1 MPINKTICASA
12 LSLVF
17 LLTNQYCVLALTQ
30 EEAADACQA
39 VKARMIKDHR
49 YNLSPEGDRTHIYM
63 ILADQKLPYSL
74 TLGWVQFRSKAKKI
88 EEPASE
94 VKTKTDDKTQFEQAF
109 KKQADL
115 LVTKDDLSATDEA
128 GLVMP
133 LPGMKPSQKDFNQ
146 ADYHNLQ
153 GCDMLSDGRV
163 NDALKEFQAAIKI
176 DSTNVKYQN
185 NCGALLALKGE
196 YAQGVKCIDLAI
208 QKDSKYLQAITNRAL
223 LHLAIGQPDMAL
235 KDAKYA
241 LTLDP
246 KYFPAKIA
254 QVRATLEKGDQ
265 ASIDAALFEAAKLKE
280 NNPGD
285 WQSLLLVAD
294 CYFAAKQYK
303 EAREV
308 CRRIQQLSANNID
321 NILKLAMCFEKIG
334 DLDNAIKEARK
345 GTVAAP
351 DDPIPHLILG
361 RYLQANRD
369 DKSAALQFERTL
381 DLERFCTP
389 AIKQEAMNSWLK
401 ILLKENKS
409 ERAEELAY
417 KWAKSNEK
425 DAKCQYNLAWIL
437 SMNAK
442 KKKEAIEAYQKTL
455 KLDPALTAV
464 HYNLGLLMIES
475 GDVRNGLA
483 QLRTFVKIA
492 PKDNDASHAKE
503 LIEKYSK
510 NL

>member
-1 MPINKTICASA
+1 MPINKTIFASA

-17 LLTNQYCVLALTQ
+17 LLVSNYAAFALTQ
-30 EEAADACQA
+30 EEAADSCQA
-39 VKARMIKDHR
+39 VKARLMRDHR
-49 YNLSPEGDRTHIYM
+49 YSLSKEGDRTHIYM

-74 TLGWVQFRSKAKKI
+74 SIGWIQFRPKTKKA
-88 EEPASE
+88 ESPALDE
-94 VKTKTDDKTQFEQAF
+94 KAKTDDKSQFEQAF

-128 GLVMP
+128 GLVLP
-133 LPGMKPSQKDFNQ
+133 QPGMKPLQKDFNE
-146 ADYHNLQ
+146 ADYHNLL
-153 GCDMLSDGRV
+153 GCDMLSDGKV
-163 NDALKEFQAAIKI
+163 NEALKEFQIAIKL
-176 DSTNVKYQN
+176 DSTKAKYQN
-185 NCGALLALKGE
+185 NCGALLALKGD
-196 YAQGVKCIDLAI
+196 YALGVKCIDQAI
-208 QKDSKYLQAITNRAL
+208 SKDPKYLQAITNRSL

-235 KDAKYA
+235 KDAKAA
-241 LTLDP
+241 LEIDP

-265 ASIDAALFEAAKLKE
+265 ASIDAALLEAAKLKE

-303 EAREV
+303 EAKEV
-308 CRRIQQLSANNID
+308 CRRIQQLSANDIE
-321 NILKLAMCFEKIG
+321 NILKLAMCFEKLG
-334 DLDNAIKEARK
+334 DLDSAIKEARK

-351 DDPIPHLILG
+351 DDPRPHLILG
-361 RYLQANRD
+361 RYLVSNRD
-369 DKSAALQFERTL
+369 EKAAALQFERTL

-389 AIKQEAMNSWLK
+389 LIKMEAMNAWLK
-401 ILLKENKS
+401 ILIQENKT

-417 KWAKSNEK
+417 KWAKSNDK

-437 SMNAK
+437 SMNTQ

-455 KLDPALTAV
+455 KLDPALVAV

-475 GDVRNGLA
+475 GDLRNGLA
-483 QLRTFVKIA
+483 QLRAFVKIA
-492 PKDNDASHAKE
+492 PKDNDTPHAKE
-503 LIEKYSK
+503 LIEKFSK

>member
-17 LLTNQYCVLALTQ
+17 LFSSQQSCRALTQ

-39 VKARMIKDHR
+39 VKARLMRDHR
-49 YNLSPEGDRTHIYM
+49 YNLVREGDRTHIYM
-63 ILADQKLPYSL
+63 IMADQKLPYSL
-74 TLGWVQFRSKAKKI
+74 SLGWIQFRPKIKKSDDSVGDKDKS
-88 EEPASE
+88 A
-94 VKTKTDDKTQFEQAF
+94 DKTEFEQAF
-109 KKQADL
+109 QKQADL
-115 LVTKDDLSATDEA
+115 LITKDELIATDET
-128 GLVMP
+128 GLILPQPGAKP
-133 LPGMKPSQKDFNQ
+133 LQKDYNE
-146 ADYHNLQ
+146 ADYHNLL

-163 NDALKEFQAAIKI
+163 NDALKEFQTAVKL
-176 DSTNVKYQN
+176 DSTCAKYQN
-185 NCGALLALKGE
+185 NCGALLALKGD
-196 YAQGVKCIDLAI
+196 YALGVKSIDLAI
-208 QKDSKYLQAITNRAL
+208 QKDAKYLQAITNRAL

-246 KYFPAKIA
+246 KNFPAKIA
-254 QVRATLEKGDQ
+254 QIRATLEKGDK
-265 ASIDAALFEAAKLKE
+265 ASIEAALSEAAILKE

-303 EAREV
+303 EAKEV
-308 CRRIQQLSANNID
+308 CKRIQQLSANDID
-321 NILKLAMCFEKIG
+321 NILKLAVCFEKIG

-351 DDPIPHLILG
+351 DDPRPHLVLG
-361 RYLQANRD
+361 RYLLANRD
-369 DKSAALQFERTL
+369 DKAAALQFERTI

-389 AIKQEAMNSWLK
+389 AIKLEAMNSWLK
-401 ILLKENKS
+401 ILIRENKT

-417 KWAKSNEK
+417 RWAKANDK

-437 SMNAK
+437 SMNAQK
-442 KKKEAIEAYQKTL
+442 KKDAIEAYKKTL
-455 KLDPALTAV
+455 KLDPALVAV

-475 GDVRNGLA
+475 GDLRNGLA
-483 QLRTFVKIA
+483 QLRAFVKIA
-492 PKDNDASHAKE
+492 PKDNDTPHAKE